1 MSKPVGRTLI
11 LCVDRDNDI
20 GTKTG
25 IRTPIVGRKEN
36 LSVATQLALED
47 PEESDANAI
56 FGAVRI
62 YDSLIADTRSE
73 EYAVA
78 TIAGS
83 ESGGVKAD
91 KKLRDELI
99 SVLVKSP
106 ADSAILVT
114 DGFSDQ
120 EVIPIVQSLI
130 PIISVR
136 RIVVKHSESIEES
149 WAVLY
154 RYLRMIAE
162 TPYYARWILGVP
174 GVVLVILA
182 VLVIG
187 HLAELAGEVF
197 LLLVG
202 ALLVIK
208 GFALDRKFSEIVFP
222 SPPNLVRLFTAITA
236 VIVVGLDIYQT
247 YTGLYQELGNPS
259 GWLAVLPRTVGLGI
273 RYSVSLLVVAAII
286 SLVGI
291 AVYLYFNRDS
301 RIWWSFVGVVATLW
315 LREVALTAS
324 EILVIPTSAPPVLIE
339 RLLFGAGLGI
349 ASTLVTIF
357 VTLKLGKRFER
368 YFKKREDSG
377 DEN

>member
-1 MSKPVGRTLI
+1 MSKPVGRNLV

-20 GTKTG
+20 GMKTG
-25 IRTPIVGRKEN
+25 IKTPIIGREEN
-36 LSVATQLALED
+36 LAVASQLALED

-62 YDSLIADTRSE
+62 YDSLAADAHRE

-83 ESGGVKAD
+83 ESGGIKAD
-91 KKLRDELI
+91 KKLRDELV
-99 SVLVKSP
+99 SVLAKWP

-120 EVIPIVQSLI
+120 EVIPVVQSLI
-130 PIISVR
+130 PIMSVR

-149 WAVLY
+149 WAVVY
-154 RYLRMIAE
+154 RYVRMIAE

-182 VLVIG
+182 ALLIG

-197 LLLVG
+197 LLLIG

-208 GFALDRKFSEIVFP
+208 GFGLDKKFGELIFP

-236 VIVVGLDIYQT
+236 IIVVGLDVYQT
-247 YTGLYQELGNPS
+247 YAGLYQELGDP
-259 GWLAVLPRTVGLGI
+259 GKWLAVLPRTVGLAI
-273 RYSVSLLVVAAII
+273 KYSVNLIIVAAII
-286 SLVGI
+286 SLVGV
-291 AVYLYFNRDS
+291 AVYLYFMRDG

-315 LREVALTAS
+315 LREVAVTAS
-324 EILVIPTSAPPVLIE
+324 EILVIPTSAPFELIE
-339 RLLFGAGLGI
+339 KLLFGAGLGI
-349 ASTLVTIF
+349 VSTLVTIF
-357 VTLKLGKRFER
+357 VTLRLGRKFER
-368 YFKKREDSG
+368 YFKKPEVSSDED
-377 DEN
+377 

>member
-20 GTKTG
+20 GMKTG
-25 IRTPIVGRKEN
+25 IKTPIIGRKEN
-36 LSVATQLALED
+36 LFAASQLALED

-62 YDSLIADTRSE
+62 FDSLTLDSGGE
-73 EYAVA
+73 EYVVA

-83 ESGGVKAD
+83 ESGGVNAD

-99 SVLVKSP
+99 SVLVKRP

-120 EVIPIVQSLI
+120 EVIPIVQSLV
-130 PIISVR
+130 PIMSVR

-154 RYLRMIAE
+154 RYMKMITD
-162 TPYYARWILGVP
+162 TPYYARWVLGIP

-182 VLVIG
+182 LIVIG
-187 HLAELAGEVF
+187 NLTEVAGEVF
-197 LLLVG
+197 LLMVG
-202 ALLVIK
+202 ALLVVK
-208 GFALDRKFSEIVFP
+208 GFGLDKKFGEFIFP

-236 VIVVGLDIYQT
+236 LIIIGLDVYQT
-247 YTGLYQELGNPS
+247 YIGLYEELGDPS
-259 GWLAVLPRTVGLGI
+259 GWPSVLNRAVGFGI
-273 RYSVSLLVVAAII
+273 MYSINLIVVAAII
-286 SLVGI
+286 SLVGM
-291 AVYLYFNRDS
+291 AVYLYFMRDG

-315 LREVALTAS
+315 MREVALTAS
-324 EILVIPTSAPPVLIE
+324 EILIIPTSAPSRLVE

-368 YFKKREDSG
+368 YFKRSEVSS
-377 DEN
+377 DES